1 MKIFILVIIMFIMTS
16 VVHADSNVY
25 IVQSGATLDLDVTID
40 GNSNSVGGS
49 SEKLYLTG
57 TNLGVDIDL
66 IGAGN
71 TIIGTGTS
79 GADADYIGAGTNNSI
94 TSTN

>member
-25 IVQSGATLDLDVTID
+25 IVQSGATLDLDITID
-40 GNSNSVGGS
+40 GNTNTVGQSG
-49 SEKLYLTG
+49 EKLYLTG
-57 TNLGVDIDL
+57 ANLGVDIDL
-66 IGAGN
+66 IGSGN

-79 GADADYIGAGTNNSI
+79 GADADYIGPSG
-94 TSTN
+94 